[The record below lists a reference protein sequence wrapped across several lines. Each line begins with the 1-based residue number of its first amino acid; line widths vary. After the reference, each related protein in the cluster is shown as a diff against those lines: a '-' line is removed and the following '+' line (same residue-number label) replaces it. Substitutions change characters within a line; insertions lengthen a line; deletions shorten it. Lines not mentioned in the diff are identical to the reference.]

1 MNSLV
6 FLLTRSMKN
15 SLLETLRKPAKL
27 TIWLI
32 LVIALGGSLVI
43 SLFVSRE
50 QKDLIDLI
58 WLQGG
63 LFAILAMFF
72 TGAVKKGLSTGDTLF
87 DMSDVNLMFVSPL
100 TPRTILVYGVVRMA
114 KLASFVGVFFILFQ
128 SAMLNQKFGI
138 GMGAVLLLLLGFVL
152 AASLM
157 QIISLAIYSFT
168 VGNPARKL
176 VVRLIAIAT
185 HVPLAIS
192 LLIPFFSTGNFGGS
206 AQQAIRSSFF
216 SWTPV
221 TGWASKGA
229 IALITGDARTGWLLY
244 GLIIIAGAL
253 LLLSLALNK
262 LDYYEDVLVATETA
276 FEKKRAISEGQIH
289 IDAIGTKNVSVAKTG
304 VGGSGASA
312 IFFKH
317 MRESFRMNR
326 LGLWGTSSFLIAAIA
341 IAFAFFSRG
350 KDNSFLGM
358 LYFLM
363 WMQVF
368 VISTGR
374 GLKELY
380 SHYIYMIPDGPTRK
394 VIWNNLEIVMKVA
407 VESVVIF
414 VAAGII
420 LQESPLRIAA
430 AILVYTLFSFLLLG
444 VNYLSLRWTG
454 ANINVGM
461 LVLIYIFSVILIM
474 LPGIVGAILTGFFM
488 GKAGIFVGMLV
499 LAAWEFIAGLGCF
512 TFSRGILHRCDMP
525 SLANLKT

>member
-32 LVIALGGSLVI
+32 LVIVLGGVLAI
-43 SLFVSRE
+43 SAFVPRE
-50 QKDLIDLI
+50 QKGLTDLI

-63 LFAILAMFF
+63 FFAILVMFF
-72 TGAVKKGLSTGDTLF
+72 AGAVKKALSTGDTLF

-100 TPRTILVYGVVRMA
+100 SPRTILVYGIVRMA
-114 KLASFVGVFFILFQ
+114 KIASFVGFFLLFQ
-128 SAMLNQKFGI
+128 SAMLSQTFGI
-138 GMGAVLLLLLGFVL
+138 GVGAILLLLLGFVL
-152 AASLM
+152 ATSLM
-157 QIISLAIYSFT
+157 QIISLTIYSLT
-168 VGNPARKL
+168 SGNPARKR
-176 VVRLIAIAT
+176 VARLIAVAT

-192 LLIPFFSTGNFGGS
+192 LLIPFFRTGDFGGS
-206 AQQAIRSSFF
+206 AQQAIRSSVF

-229 IALITGDARTGWLLY
+229 LAFITGDAGTGWLLY
-244 GLIIIAGAL
+244 GLMVIAGAL
-253 LLLSLALNK
+253 LLLSLAFNK
-262 LDYYEDVLVATETA
+262 LDYYEDVLVATETI
-276 FEKKRAISEGQIH
+276 FEKRRAFSEGQIH
-289 IDAIGTKNVSVAKTG
+289 VDAQRTKSVSVAKTG
-304 VGGSGASA
+304 VTGSGASA

-317 MRESFRMNR
+317 IRESFRMNR
-326 LGLWGTSSFLIAAIA
+326 LGLWGTSSFIIAAVA
-341 IAFAFFSRG
+341 IAFFSRG
-350 KDNSFLGM
+350 KDNSFMGM
-358 LYFLM
+358 LYILM
-363 WMQVF
+363 WIQVF
-368 VISTGR
+368 LIGTGR

-394 VIWNNLEIVMKVA
+394 VIWSNLEIVMKVA

-414 VAAGII
+414 VVAGII
-420 LQESPLRIAA
+420 LRESPLRIAA
-430 AILVYTLFSFLLLG
+430 GILVYTLFSFLLLG

-461 LVLIYIFSVILIM
+461 LVLIYMFSVILIM
-474 LPGIVGAILTGFFM
+474 LPGIVGVILTGFFM
-488 GKAGIFVGMLV
+488 GKAGVLVGMLV